1 MNREEAGRGDAAE
14 ILAALTVWTGWG
26 RSKWPLRDE
35 AAVRSRFGED
45 APRLLEILGVLAK
58 DFYSTDARHLASDVA
73 EMGEMAAAEFRA
85 KHPELP
91 GQIAGILAW
100 CYTFDFK

>member
-1 MNREEAGRGDAAE
+1 MNRQEAGRGDAAE

-35 AAVRSRFGED
+35 AAVRNRFGED
-45 APRLLEILGVLAK
+45 APQLLEILVALAK
-58 DFYSTDARHLASDVA
+58 DFYSSQARHLASDDS